1 MGETLLSVSCAVLPE
16 SGEDSFAVGQNEHSV
31 FLCVADG
38 CGGSGSRRYAS
49 QENRTGAYI
58 ASRLVTNAFSGWM
71 KESKALPAVPQEGRQ
86 LCGELARDFSLL
98 LKKFADKYCSE
109 AASRIVGSMQRRLP
123 TTLCAAITQTGAA
136 TWREACFLWVGDSRG
151 YVLDGEG
158 LHQCTE
164 DHLRTAPD
172 AFESLYRDMPLSRF
186 LSADHMPE
194 WSMRRLRAPLPCVI
208 VTATDG
214 AYASLPT
221 PMEFEMLLLTTLLSS
236 SSWTAWEKKLSRQLE
251 KLAQDD
257 ATILLQPCGVENMD
271 ALKALLLPRKTEL
284 QKRFITPVRR
294 HRGDTAYAREK
305 WLEYRSQYDWT
316 MGGKHERMDWRI

>member
-1 MGETLLSVSCAVLPE
+1 
-16 SGEDSFAVGQNEHSV
+16 
-31 FLCVADG
+31 
-38 CGGSGSRRYAS
+38 
-49 QENRTGAYI
+49 
-58 ASRLVTNAFSGWM
+58 
-71 KESKALPAVPQEGRQ
+71 
-86 LCGELARDFSLL
+86 
-98 LKKFADKYCSE
+98 
-109 AASRIVGSMQRRLP
+109 
-123 TTLCAAITQTGAA
+123 
-136 TWREACFLWVGDSRG
+136 
-151 YVLDGEG
+151 
-158 LHQCTE
+158 
-164 DHLRTAPD
+164 
-172 AFESLYRDMPLSRF
+172 
-186 LSADHMPE
+186 
-194 WSMRRLRAPLPCVI
+194 MRRLRAPLPCVI

-294 HRGDTAYAREK
+294 HRGDTTYAREK